1 MTTKTETPSASSVLM
16 TLFEDKKQYKVLD
29 LLQIVGERGYSDSD
43 IKEAIARLLHER
55 QLELTSDRQLRS
67 IAAAA

>member
-1 MTTKTETPSASSVLM
+1 M